1 MTSEKKVLVLVPLSN
16 KYPSKQILNSIK
28 KTWGNNKICET
39 VFYFGNKDED
49 RFIENNL
56 ELKIPNDFKN
66 FGNKTL
72 KCFEKILEEKEFD
85 YIFRTNTSSYIDKQ
99 KLLNFINRQEELN
112 YYAGK
117 TEYFP
122 GLNFYF
128 CSGAGYFLSR
138 NLVEL
143 VCKNKD
149 GWDHNLNEDVALGHL
164 IEKFN
169 IKHSSLERYDIE
181 SLSDIKNLDMNYF
194 HFRFRIDKSGYP
206 RIFEILILKII
217 HLKTKNAQDPRNKIS
232 QQIVTKIFLNFLLLL
247 LIISKIFN
255 IMYFIKKNEKLD
267 YWFKKYIFNKKP
279 PWEI

>member
-1 MTSEKKVLVLVPLSN
+1 M
-16 KYPSKQILNSIK
+16 
-28 KTWGNNKICET
+28 
-39 VFYFGNKDED
+39 
-49 RFIENNL
+49 
-56 ELKIPNDFKN
+56 
-66 FGNKTL
+66 
-72 KCFEKILEEKEFD
+72 
-85 YIFRTNTSSYIDKQ
+85 
-99 KLLNFINRQEELN
+99 
-112 YYAGK
+112 
-117 TEYFP
+117 
-122 GLNFYF
+122 
-128 CSGAGYFLSR
+128 
-138 NLVEL
+138 
-143 VCKNKD
+143 
-149 GWDHNLNEDVALGHL
+149 ALGHL
-164 IEKFN
+164 IKKFN

-232 QQIVTKIFLNFLLLL
+232 KQIVTKIFLNFLLLL